1 MIRSHINY
9 VERSDLKIFD
19 EGKFES
25 IFIEI
30 PQKGGSS
37 LVIGEVYRVPGTNE
51 SDFMEKCESIITKI
65 KSEHKKVIIRTDKN
79 LDYLKNQ
86 FTC

>member
-30 PQKGGSS
+30 PQKGRSS
-37 LVIGEVYRVPGTNE
+37 LVIGEVYRVPGTN
-51 SDFMEKCESIITKI
+51 
-65 KSEHKKVIIRTDKN
+65 
-79 LDYLKNQ
+79 
-86 FTC
+86 